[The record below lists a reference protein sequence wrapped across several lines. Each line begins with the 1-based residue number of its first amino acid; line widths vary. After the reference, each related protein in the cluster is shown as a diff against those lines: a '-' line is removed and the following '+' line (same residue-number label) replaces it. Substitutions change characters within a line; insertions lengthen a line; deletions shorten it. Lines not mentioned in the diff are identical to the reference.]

1 MNTRKFDQNNYEFNK
16 KSPIGIYLIH
26 GFSNTTYEVKQLAD
40 FLAKNNYHVIANNL
54 PGHGTTVEECNRVK
68 HTDWI
73 TAVTQDVAKLASE
86 SEKVY
91 VIGCSMG
98 GVLALYLSSIF
109 PLNGCI
115 VGGTVLKFKN
125 SFTVNYLNTIIC
137 KILKISK
144 KKDTSKNTL
153 PVTFYGYSA
162 YPLIALNEFK
172 KLNKIVRQR
181 MSKIK
186 NPTFIIH
193 SNIDRL
199 STDEN
204 ITIIQNSIKSE
215 NPELLIV
222 ERAHHN
228 LFDKNPDQELIFARI
243 LKFIN
248 Q

>member
-1 MNTRKFDQNNYEFNK
+1 
-16 KSPIGIYLIH
+16 
-26 GFSNTTYEVKQLAD
+26 
-40 FLAKNNYHVIANNL
+40 
-54 PGHGTTVEECNRVK
+54 
-68 HTDWI
+68 
-73 TAVTQDVAKLASE
+73 
-86 SEKVY
+86 
-91 VIGCSMG
+91 MG

-153 PVTFYGYSA
+153 PVKFYGYSA
-162 YPLIALNEFK
+162 YPLIALNEFR
-172 KLNKIVRQR
+172 KLNKIVRKR